1 MREPRVMLVFLLIL
15 TGCEAEREYPSGAD
29 LLNPVSPAVTATP
42 PAAPT
47 VPSVSKEEPE
57 PIVPRATRSEK
68 PVVVRAT
75 YGGPRHVCSGGPSFV
90 MLRED
95 VFRVADV
102 IEGRLNARI
111 IHVRPLTTRGR
122 DYPKEPTV
130 GATYTLRLWPTEAS
144 LKQDEKD
151 ERDGWSV
158 LYVDGDEVELVS
170 PTPAGKGGA

>member
-15 TGCEAEREYPSGAD
+15 AGCDIELEAPPGFGLQGPAST
-29 LLNPVSPAVTATP
+29 PVPAP
-42 PAAPT
+42 PTVAPT
-47 VPSVSKEEPE
+47 LPSVSKEEPE

-75 YGGPRHVCSGGPSFV
+75 YGGARLVCSGGPSFV

-122 DYPKEPTV
+122 DYPKEATV

-144 LKQDEKD
+144 LKQDKD
-151 ERDGWSV
+151 ERDGWSI

-170 PTPAGKGGA
+170 QSPGRKAGP